1 MLPSSV
7 VRALCSGAACLAL
20 LAIGGAVWAQSG
32 TPAPAPTASTAA
44 AAAKAS
50 IDVADAWTRATPGR
64 TATAAIYLRIIN
76 AGKDNDA
83 LNGVQ
88 VENAEH
94 AMLHSTV
101 TQGGV
106 ARMVMVNSLPVA
118 RASTVMLAPGG
129 THIMLEGLKA
139 PLHEGESF
147 IITLVFAKAGKISAT
162 VRVMGAAARGPA
174 PPAPA
179 APAAR

>member
-1 MLPSSV
+1 MLPLSIR
-7 VRALCSGAACLAL
+7 RAAFALVLLGAPAGAL
-20 LAIGGAVWAQSG
+20 AQSG
-32 TPAPAPTASTAA
+32 APAPPAAAA

-64 TATAAIYLRIIN
+64 ASTAAIYLRITN
-76 AGKDNDA
+76 AGRDNDA
-83 LNGVQ
+83 LNGVE
-88 VENAEH
+88 VENAQH

-101 TQGGV
+101 NQGGV
-106 ARMVMVNSLPVA
+106 ARMVMLNAIPVA
-118 RASTVMLAPGG
+118 RASTVTLAPGG

-162 VRVMGAAARGPA
+162 VKVLGAAARGPA
-174 PPAPA
+174 VAPRPAHTGH
-179 APAAR
+179 